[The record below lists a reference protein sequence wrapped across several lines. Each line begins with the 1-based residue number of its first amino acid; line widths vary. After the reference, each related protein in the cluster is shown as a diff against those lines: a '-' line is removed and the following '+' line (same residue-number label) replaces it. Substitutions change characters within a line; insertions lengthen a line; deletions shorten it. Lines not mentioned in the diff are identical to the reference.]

1 MLSLFVASFLIAALH
16 TVANPSHYLPFV
28 ALGKANSWGAF
39 RSALAAAFCGL
50 GHIVGFALFSFAGI
64 ILGEGIKREAGI
76 SENGELLGRVV
87 FLFFGLCYCAYGL
100 SFALRAGPEK
110 SNCSCGCCLDCEKL
124 REASRNPLKLK
135 SFWVLFLIFCV
146 SPCDAIVPLVF
157 YPAVQENPLLGLCVV
172 GGAFYTSTIVAMF
185 ALTFL
190 IYKGISAFKFESEFF
205 ERWAHFITGIV
216 ITLSGLALFFI
227 N

>member
-39 RSALAAAFCGL
+39 RSAMAAAFCGL

-64 ILGEGIKREAGI
+64 ILGEEIKREAGI
-76 SENGELLGRVV
+76 SENGELLGHVV

-100 SFALRAGPEK
+100 SFALRASPDK

-124 REASRNPLKLK
+124 REASKNPLKLK

-157 YPAVQENPLLGLCVV
+157 YPAVQENPVLGLCVV
-172 GGAFYTSTIVAMF
+172 GGAFYTCTILAMF

-227 N
+227 H